1 MYKLLTHMPL
11 LQGINGIELAR
22 IEERIGLQTE
32 ELAASRYPFITQG
45 QPCREMVFLVGG
57 TMTRQTVSADGLY
70 TAIELCY
77 SPIVIEPDKLYG
89 LSCQYGSSYRSQT
102 DCQLIR
108 ISKKQV
114 GDHLLKSDIF
124 RLNYLN
130 MLSAIIQRQQER
142 SQPAKP
148 ATTAEKICRF
158 LTGCFTHE
166 QGEKR
171 LQIKMTDLA
180 EYIDETRLN
189 VSNQLNRMAREGSIR
204 LKRKEIT
211 IPDLTKLK

>member
-124 RLNYLN
+124 RPSSSGN
-130 MLSAIIQRQQER
+130 RKGC
-142 SQPAKP
+142 SQPNPPRQPRRYAASLPDASLTNRARKG
-148 ATTAEKICRF
+148 CRS
-158 LTGCFTHE
+158 
-166 QGEKR
+166 R
-171 LQIKMTDLA
+171 
-180 EYIDETRLN
+180 
-189 VSNQLNRMAREGSIR
+189 
-204 LKRKEIT
+204 
-211 IPDLTKLK
+211 